1 MRVISW
7 DSFAGSRPLR
17 NTRSSMTIGVF
28 DGIHLG
34 HRRLLDRILST
45 DTDEAIVTTFRY
57 NPRIFLKPHLY
68 PGDITTLE
76 QKLGH
81 LRDLGVDTV
90 ILIDFSNDF
99 SKLTGREFVMS
110 IHRNCRLRLLVL
122 GDNFRCGYQGATNA
136 YDVRDILAEK
146 SVDVD
151 IEPPVTWKGSTLSST
166 RIRAAI
172 REGEVEEAREMMQ
185 GPYVLDIASAPVER
199 KEELKSVEK
208 ASLHQVLPPPG
219 RYLVDIHTP
228 TRVISDEIVV
238 DHEELMWSYHGE
250 EETKTIE
257 FVRKTGEG
265 A

>member
-34 HRRLLDRILST
+34 HRRLLDRILSA

-81 LRDLGVDTV
+81 LGDLGVDTV

-99 SKLTGREFVMS
+99 SKLSGREFLMS
-110 IHRNCRLRLLVL
+110 IRRNCELELLVL
-122 GDNFRCGYQGATNA
+122 GDNFRCGYQGATSA
-136 YDVRDILAEK
+136 YDARDILDEHRI
-146 SVDVD
+146 DVE
-151 IEPPVTWKGSTLSST
+151 IEAPVTWKGATLSST

-172 REGEVEEAREMMQ
+172 REGEVEEAKAMMDR
-185 GPYVLDIASAPVER
+185 PYALDVASTPVLRDN
-199 KEELKSVEK
+199 EK
-208 ASLHQVLPPPG
+208 RRIEKTGLHQVLPPPG
-219 RYLVDIHTP
+219 RYLVDIETP
-228 TRVISDEIVV
+228 TRVFRRELDV
-238 DHEELMWSYHGE
+238 DQESIAWSHHGP
-250 EETKTIE
+250 EETHTIY
-257 FVRKTGEG
+257 VLNKLDKG